1 MGWFYDPNNLSD
13 QLRAFSLFLHFCG
26 IIAILVSL
34 KECVPQAVK
43 GRQVFWIAST
53 IACLFLL
60 ATSLLEIVYTL
71 TRISQFTWF
80 PWPRITSIGGDIT
93 VRLGYAILTTV
104 RFWRLRA
111 ISPFQRQKY
120 FPYATAIVWIVLLV
134 SLGCVSAVRVLE
146 QKYGNRVPV
155 PEDLVSA
162 RQGEQVLSFIAFLI
176 VQLFNLAVD
185 VLFYQIIAK
194 NLDMLRGS
202 TRQSTQDGG
211 SESVGAST
219 TGGAG
224 MAAAGTISSATTKSA
239 KKATSASEKARREV
253 ILSFLPPVAVDIAYL
268 IALIFSMISANAAGI
283 THMVVTLNRFAPT
296 VEAVIFFVFSIKQ
309 TRKLVRS
316 NDAKSGSGR
325 SQSQSALAH
334 GSTRASTSVSASAS
348 ASAMP
353 MANVRVAAAGAQH
366 DKIAG
371 GSFMAAEVKK
381 PL

>member
-26 IIAILVSL
+26 IIAIFVSL

-134 SLGCVSAVRVLE
+134 SLGCVSAVRVLD
-146 QKYGNRVPV
+146 QKYGNRVPA
-155 PEDLVSA
+155 PEDLVNA

-202 TRQSTQDGG
+202 TKQSTQDGG
-211 SESVGAST
+211 SESANAST
-219 TGGAG
+219 TGGAAG
-224 MAAAGTISSATTKSA
+224 MAVAKSA
-239 KKATSASEKARREV
+239 KKGISASEKARREV

-316 NDAKSGSGR
+316 NNATSGSGA
-325 SQSQSALAH
+325 SQSQSALTH
-334 GSTRASTSVSASAS
+334 GGTRASMSTSAAAS

-353 MANVRVAAAGAQH
+353 LANVRVAAAGTQPG
-366 DKIAG
+366 KIVG
-371 GSFMAAEVKK
+371 GSFMAADVKK